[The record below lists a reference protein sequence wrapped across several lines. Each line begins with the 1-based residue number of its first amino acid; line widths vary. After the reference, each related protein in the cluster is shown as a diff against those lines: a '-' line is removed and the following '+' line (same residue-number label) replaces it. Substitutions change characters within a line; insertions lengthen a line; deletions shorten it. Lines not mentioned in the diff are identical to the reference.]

1 MFGRPD
7 AGVGGVAG
15 LGWHVSAPVADVVAA
30 LRSVADPSRT
40 AGMAK
45 VGITVDR
52 AIGVSI
58 PQLRRLAKAH
68 RRDHALALALWA
80 TGIHEARILASMVD
94 DPGVVTRTQMD
105 DWVYQVDSWDLGDQL
120 CNNLFR
126 AARSADAAA
135 RAWSGRRP
143 PYVRRAAFALV
154 AAQCVH
160 DHERPDP
167 YFTAWLPR
175 IRRAASDER
184 PVVMKAVNWSLRQIG
199 KRNATLHA
207 AAIEEA
213 DGLLAL
219 DSASARWIARDAL
232 SELRSDAVVE
242 RLGVDPRATYG
253 EDTTSGASAR

>member
-1 MFGRPD
+1 
-7 AGVGGVAG
+7 VSTSVA
-15 LGWHVSAPVADVVAA
+15 AVVAA
-30 LRSVADPSRT
+30 LREVADPSRT
-40 AGMAK
+40 EGMAR
-45 VGITVDR
+45 VGIVVDR
-52 AIGVSI
+52 AFGVSI
-58 PQLRRLAKAH
+58 PQLRRIAKAH
-68 RRDHALALALWA
+68 PGDHALALDLWG

-94 DPGVVTRTQMD
+94 DPGLVTRRQMD
-105 DWVYQVDSWDLGDQL
+105 DWVREVDSWDLGDQL

-135 RAWSGRRP
+135 RAWSGRQP

-175 IRRAASDER
+175 IRRAATDER
-184 PVVMKAVNWSLRQIG
+184 AVVMKAVNWSLRQIG

-213 DGLLAL
+213 TGLLAL
-219 DSASARWIARDAL
+219 DNRSARWIARDAL
-232 SELRSDAVVE
+232 RELRSDAVVE
-242 RLGVDPRATYG
+242 RLGVGSRAFG
-253 EDTTSGASAR
+253 

>member
-1 MFGRPD
+1 
-7 AGVGGVAG
+7 
-15 LGWHVSAPVADVVAA
+15 VSASVAAVVAA

-40 AGMAK
+40 EGMAK
-45 VGITVDR
+45 VGIAVDR
-52 AIGVSI
+52 AIGVPI
-58 PQLRRLAKAH
+58 PQLRRIAKAH
-68 RRDHALALALWA
+68 RGDHALALALWG

-94 DPGVVTRTQMD
+94 DPWLVTRTQME
-105 DWVYQVDSWDLGDQL
+105 DWVRDVDSWDLGDQL

-126 AARSADAAA
+126 VARSADAAA
-135 RAWSGRRP
+135 RAWSGRQPR
-143 PYVRRAAFALV
+143 YVRRAAFALV
-154 AAQCVH
+154 ASQSVH
-160 DHERPDP
+160 DRDRADA
-167 YFTAWLPR
+167 YFTGWFPR
-175 IRRAASDER
+175 IQRAASDER

-219 DSASARWIARDAL
+219 DSTSARWIARDAL
-232 SELRSDAVVE
+232 RELRSDAVVE

>member
-1 MFGRPD
+1 
-7 AGVGGVAG
+7 
-15 LGWHVSAPVADVVAA
+15 VSASVDAVVAA

-40 AGMAK
+40 GGMAK
-45 VGITVDR
+45 VGIAVDR

-58 PQLRRLAKAH
+58 PQLRRIAKAH
-68 RRDHALALALWA
+68 RGDHTLALALWG

-94 DPGVVTRTQMD
+94 DPRLVTRTQME
-105 DWVYQVDSWDLGDQL
+105 DWVREVDSWDLGDQL

-126 AARSADAAA
+126 ATRSADGAA
-135 RAWSGRRP
+135 RAWSGRQP

-175 IRRAASDER
+175 IRRAAIDER
-184 PVVMKAVNWSLRQIG
+184 AVVMKAVNWSLRQIG
-199 KRNATLHA
+199 KRNPALHG

-213 DGLLAL
+213 SGLLSL
-219 DSASARWIARDAL
+219 DSRSARWIARDAL
-232 SELRSDAVVE
+232 RELRSDAVAQ
-242 RLGVDPRATYG
+242 RLGLQRRSAYG
-253 EDTTSGASAR
+253 EGATRRASAR